1 MKNRPNIP
9 GSSKWPWLLGLLAML
24 PVMVTEQA
32 IERLVRDRA
41 IEQERTAVLIQ
52 LSALRA
58 RVEGVVDANL
68 LLVHGLTAVISTH
81 PDIDQTEFARIA
93 QGVVDQR
100 HALNNIAGAQDL
112 IVSLMYPLA
121 GNEAAI
127 GLDYRAH
134 PTQGPA
140 ARRALRTGESTL
152 AGPLPMLQGGMGF
165 IIREPVFVTP
175 DAPGRERRPWGIVSA
190 VIDVETLYRQAG
202 ILDALTQFRLALRG
216 TDGTGPTGPIFF
228 GDPGIAEHRPVA
240 LDVAVPGGS
249 WQLAAT
255 PLGGWGQ
262 SQQLLWTIRLGGL
275 VLALAA
281 AVMTYLLLRR
291 SLDLAHSQ
299 GRLRTLLD
307 TIPDLVWLKDTDGV
321 YLACNPRFEQL
332 FGAPESEI
340 LGRRDRDFLP
350 AELADFLRANDRAAI
365 AAGGPRVNEEWA
377 TFAADGYRGLFETIK
392 TPVRDAKGR
401 VLGVLGIARDITA
414 RKEAEERI
422 QRLSRVH
429 SVLSGINSAIVRL
442 RDPEALFREA
452 CRIAVEVGGF
462 RMAWLGLADPAS
474 GLVRPVAHAGV
485 ADGYPERLHIAIGGD
500 DDVQAHGPTG
510 EALKQGQHVVCNDIT
525 EDPRMAPGR
534 EAALAL
540 GYHASATFPIVVAGE
555 TRGTFSLYADR
566 AAVFD
571 AAELDLL
578 DELAADIGF
587 ALELMESDRAREALN
602 CRLTDLLESMSDGF
616 VSLGRDWCFQ
626 YVNRQAGIQLGRDPA
641 ELVGQ
646 PIWSAFPEG
655 IGEPTQAALEQA
667 MRTREVVRLEDYFAP
682 WDRWFENRIYPTSD
696 GISSFFTDITERKRV
711 EQEIRRQRDIL
722 DRTSRLARVGGWE
735 FEVATLAGSW
745 TDETARILDMEPP
758 QPHAGVAQGLELF
771 QGPSRTVIEKALRD
785 AIERGQAYEL
795 ELEVTTA
802 KGAHKWV
809 RTIGLPVLEE
819 GRVVGVQGAIQDITR
834 RKLAELA
841 AREREA
847 LLDLV
852 FQVLPDLFFL
862 IDADGTIRDY
872 RASRRG
878 NFYAP
883 PEHFLGRRMHEV
895 LPPGPAEI
903 FAHNM
908 DLAAGAERLVTYEYD
923 LPMPDGEHRFEAR
936 LAPLPETSQ
945 LIAVVRDVTER
956 ARTAAALRESEA
968 RYRHLF
974 EHNPLPVLIYARG
987 TLQLLAVNTS
997 FLDHYGYS
1005 REEAEKLRL
1014 IDLFPEQ
1021 ERVPITELAA
1031 RLTGLAFDGEWHHL
1045 KKDGTV
1051 MAIEARSHD
1060 LEYQGRRARVAVV
1073 TDITERQRVEDEI
1086 RRLNAELE
1094 ERVSARTAE
1103 LASINDELET
1113 FTYSVSHDLKAP
1125 LRGIDG
1131 YSKLLLEDY
1140 LEQLDEEGRLLLGN
1154 VRHGVEQMSQLI
1166 EDLLAY
1172 SRMERRGLPGV
1183 PLDLAALMGRL
1194 LTERAADIQAAG
1206 ADVQVELEGLT
1217 ARADPDGLAMVLRN
1231 LLDNA
1236 LKFHRPGE
1244 SAAVHISGATGES
1257 SVRLRIA
1264 DQGIGFDVQFHD
1276 RIFEIFQRLQRA
1288 ENFPGTG
1295 IGLAIVRKAMSRM
1308 GGHAWAESAPGQG
1321 AVFYLELPR

>member
-1 MKNRPNIP
+1 MKDRPNTP
-9 GSSKWPWLLGLLAML
+9 RSSKWPWLLGVLVML
-24 PVMVTEQA
+24 PVLVTEQA

-41 IEQERTAVLIQ
+41 IEQERTSVLIQ

-58 RVEGVVDANL
+58 RLEGVVNANL
-68 LLVHGLTAVISTH
+68 LLVHGLTAVISAN
-81 PDIDQTEFARIA
+81 PEIDQAEFARIA

-100 HALNNIAGAQDL
+100 HALHNIAGAPDL

-127 GLDYRAH
+127 GLDYRTH

-140 ARRALRTGESTL
+140 ARRALRTGQSTL
-152 AGPLPMLQGGMGF
+152 AGPLPLLQGGMGF

-202 ILDALTQFRLALRG
+202 ILDALTQLRLALRG
-216 TDGTGPTGPIFF
+216 TDGTGPTGSIFF
-228 GDPGIAEHRPVA
+228 GDPGIAEQRPVT
-240 LDVAVPGGS
+240 LDLAIPGGS
-249 WQLAAT
+249 WQLVAT

-262 SQQLLWTIRLGGL
+262 SQHLLWTIRLGGL
-275 VLALAA
+275 LLALAA
-281 AVMTYLLLRR
+281 AVMTYLLVRR
-291 SLDLAHSQ
+291 GLDLAHSQ
-299 GRLRTLLD
+299 RRLRTLLD
-307 TIPDLVWLKDTDGV
+307 TIPDLVWLKDADGV
-321 YLACNPRFEQL
+321 YLACNPRFEQF
-332 FGAPESEI
+332 FGASESEI
-340 LGRRDRDFLP
+340 LGRSDRDFVP
-350 AELADFLRANDRAAI
+350 AELADSFRSNDHAAI
-365 AAGGPRVNEEWA
+365 AAGGPRVNEEWV
-377 TFAADGYRGLFETIK
+377 TFAADGYRGLLETIK
-392 TPVRDAKGR
+392 TPVRDARGR

-414 RKEAEERI
+414 RKDAEERI
-422 QRLSRVH
+422 QGLSRVH

-442 RDPEALFREA
+442 RDPDTLFREA
-452 CRIAVEVGGF
+452 CRIAVEAGGF

-474 GLVRPVAHAGV
+474 GLVHPVAHAGV
-485 ADGYPERLHIAIGGD
+485 ADGYLERLHIAIGS
-500 DDVQAHGPTG
+500 DDVQAHGPTS
-510 EALKQGQHVVCNDIT
+510 EALRQGQHVVCNDIAG
-525 EDPRMAPGR
+525 DPRMAPWR

-540 GYHASATFPIVVAGE
+540 GYRASAAFPIQVAGKVS
-555 TRGTFSLYADR
+555 GTFNLYADR
-566 AAVFD
+566 AGFFD
-571 AAELDLL
+571 AAELELL

-602 CRLTDLLESMSDGF
+602 RRLTDLLESMSDGF
-616 VSLGRDWCFQ
+616 VSLGLDWCFQ

-641 ELVGQ
+641 ELIGQ

-655 IGEPTQAALEQA
+655 IGGSTQAALEQA
-667 MRTREVVRLEDYFAP
+667 MRTREVVRQEDYFAP
-682 WDRWFENRIYPTSD
+682 RDRWFENRIYPTSD
-696 GISSFFTDITERKRV
+696 GISSFFTDITERKRA

-735 FEVATLAGSW
+735 LEVASLAGSW
-745 TDETARILDMEPP
+745 TDETARIQDMEP
-758 QPHAGVAQGLELF
+758 QPHASVASGLELF
-771 QGPSRTVIEKALRD
+771 QGPSRAAIEQALRD
-785 AIERGQAYEL
+785 AIERGQPYEL
-795 ELEVTTA
+795 ELEMTTA

-819 GRVVGVQGAIQDITR
+819 GRVVRVQGAIQDITR

-852 FQVLPDLFFL
+852 FQVLPDLLFL
-862 IDADGTIRDY
+862 MDADGTIRDY
-872 RASRRG
+872 RASRGG
-878 NFYAP
+878 NLFVS
-883 PEHFLGRRMHEV
+883 PEHFLGRRMQEV

-903 FAHNM
+903 VAHNM
-908 DLAAGAERLVTYEYD
+908 DLVASAGRLVTYEYD
-923 LPMPDGEHRFEAR
+923 LPMPDGERRFEAR

-956 ARTAAALRESEA
+956 ARNAAALRESEA

-974 EHNPLPVLIYARG
+974 EHNPVPMLIYERS

-1005 REEAEKLRL
+1005 REEAETLRL
-1014 IDLFPEQ
+1014 IDLYPEQ
-1021 ERVPITELAA
+1021 ERAPITELAA
-1031 RLTGLAFDGEWHHL
+1031 RLTGLAFAGEWHHL
-1045 KKDGTV
+1045 KKDGT
-1051 MAIEARSHD
+1051 MMTIEARSHD
-1060 LEYQGRRARVAVV
+1060 LDYQGHRARVAVV
-1073 TDITERQRVEDEI
+1073 TDITERKRVEDEI
-1086 RRLNAELE
+1086 RRINAELE
-1094 ERVSARTAE
+1094 ERVAARTAE
-1103 LASINDELET
+1103 LAAINKELET

-1131 YSKLLLEDY
+1131 YSKLLLEDH
-1140 LEQLDEEGRLLLGN
+1140 LEQLDEEGRLFLSN

-1172 SRMERRGLPGV
+1172 SRMERRGLHGV
-1183 PLDLAALMGRL
+1183 ALDLAELTGRL
-1194 LTERAADIQAAG
+1194 LAERAADIQAAG
-1206 ADVQVELEGLT
+1206 ADVQVDLEGLT
-1217 ARADPDGLAMVLRN
+1217 ARADPDGLALVLRN

-1244 SAAVHISGATGES
+1244 PPAVYISGATGES
-1257 SVRLRIA
+1257 SVRLRIE
-1264 DQGIGFDVQFHD
+1264 DQGIGFDMQFHD

-1288 ENFPGTG
+1288 EDFPGTG

>member
-1 MKNRPNIP
+1 MKDRPNTP
-9 GSSKWPWLLGLLAML
+9 RSSKWPWLLGVLVML
-24 PVMVTEQA
+24 PVLVAEQA

-52 LSALRA
+52 LSALGA
-58 RVEGVVDANL
+58 RLEGVVNANL
-68 LLVHGLTAVISTH
+68 LLVHGLTAVISAH
-81 PDIDQTEFARIA
+81 PDIDQAEFARIA

-100 HALNNIAGAQDL
+100 HALHNIAGAPDM

-127 GLDYRAH
+127 GLDYRTH

-140 ARRALRTGESTL
+140 AQRALRTGQSTL
-152 AGPLPMLQGGMGF
+152 AGPLPLLQGGMGF
-165 IIREPVFVTP
+165 ILREPVFVTP
-175 DAPGRERRPWGIVSA
+175 DAPGRERRTWGIVSA
-190 VIDVETLYRQAG
+190 VIDVEALYRQAG
-202 ILDALTQFRLALRG
+202 ILDALTQLRLALRG
-216 TDGTGPTGPIFF
+216 TDGTGPMGAIFF
-228 GDPGIAEHRPVA
+228 GDPGIAAQQPVT

-255 PLGGWGQ
+255 PPGGWGQ
-262 SQQLLWTIRLGGL
+262 AQNLLWAIRLGGL
-275 VLALAA
+275 LLALAA

-291 SLDLAHSQ
+291 GLDLAHSQ

-321 YLACNPRFEQL
+321 YLACNPRFEQF

-340 LGRRDRDFLP
+340 LGRSDRDFVP
-350 AELADFLRANDRAAI
+350 AELADFFRDNDRAAI
-365 AAGGPRVNEEWA
+365 AADGPRVNEEWV
-377 TFAADGYRGLFETIK
+377 TFAADGYRGLLETIK
-392 TPVRDAKGR
+392 TPVRDARGR

-422 QRLSRVH
+422 QGLIRVH

-442 RDPEALFREA
+442 RDPDALFREA
-452 CRIAVEVGGF
+452 CRIAVEAGGF
-462 RMAWLGLADPAS
+462 RMAWLGLADPTS

-485 ADGYPERLHIAIGGD
+485 ADGYLERLHIAIGS

-510 EALKQGQHVVCNDIT
+510 EALRQGRHVICNDIAG
-525 EDPRMAPGR
+525 DPRMAPWR

-540 GYHASATFPIVVAGE
+540 GYRASAAFPIQVAGKVS
-555 TRGTFSLYADR
+555 GTFNLYADR
-566 AAVFD
+566 AAFFD

-602 CRLTDLLESMSDGF
+602 RRLTDLLESMSDGF
-616 VSLGRDWCFQ
+616 VSLGPDWCFQ

-641 ELVGQ
+641 ELIGQ

-667 MRTREVVRLEDYFAP
+667 MRTREVVLLEDYFAP
-682 WDRWFENRIYPTSD
+682 WDRWFENRIYPSGD
-696 GISSFFTDITERKRV
+696 GISSFFTDITERKRA

-735 FEVATLAGSW
+735 LEVATLAGSW
-745 TDETARILDMEPP
+745 TDETARIQDMEP
-758 QPHAGVAQGLELF
+758 QPHASVAMGLDLF
-771 QGPSRTVIEKALRD
+771 QGPSRAAIEQALRD
-785 AIERGQAYEL
+785 AIERGQPYEL
-795 ELEVTTA
+795 ELEMTTA

-819 GRVVGVQGAIQDITR
+819 GRVVRVQGAIQDITR

-862 IDADGTIRDY
+862 MDADGTVRDY
-872 RASRRG
+872 RASRGG
-878 NFYAP
+878 NLYVP
-883 PEHFLGRRMHEV
+883 PEHCLGRRMQEV

-903 FAHNM
+903 FARNM
-908 DLAAGAERLVTYEYD
+908 ELVASAGCLVTYEYD
-923 LPMPDGEHRFEAR
+923 LPMPDGERRFEAR
-936 LAPLPETSQ
+936 LATLPETSQ

-956 ARTAAALRESEA
+956 AQAAAALRESEA

-974 EHNPLPVLIYARG
+974 ERNPLPMLIYERD
-987 TLQLLAVNTS
+987 TLQLLAVNTA

-1005 REEAEKLRL
+1005 REEAEALRL
-1014 IDLFPEQ
+1014 IDLYPEQ

-1031 RLTGLAFDGEWHHL
+1031 RLTGLAFAGEWHHL
-1045 KKDGTV
+1045 KKDGT
-1051 MAIEARSHD
+1051 MMTIEARSHD
-1060 LEYQGRRARVAVV
+1060 LDYQSRHARVAVI
-1073 TDITERQRVEDEI
+1073 TDITERKRVEDEI

-1094 ERVSARTAE
+1094 ERVAARTAE
-1103 LASINDELET
+1103 LAATNRELET

-1131 YSKLLLEDY
+1131 YSKLLLEDH
-1140 LEQLDEEGRLLLGN
+1140 LEQLDEEGRLFLGN

-1172 SRMERRGLPGV
+1172 SRMERRGLHGV
-1183 PLDLAALMGRL
+1183 PLDLAELMGRL
-1194 LTERAADIQAAG
+1194 LVERAADIQATE

-1217 ARADPDGLAMVLRN
+1217 ARADPDGLALVLRN

-1244 SAAVHISGATGES
+1244 SPAVHISGATGES

-1264 DQGIGFDVQFHD
+1264 DQGIGFDMQFHD

-1288 ENFPGTG
+1288 EDFPGTG

-1308 GGHAWAESAPGQG
+1308 CGHAWAESAPGQG